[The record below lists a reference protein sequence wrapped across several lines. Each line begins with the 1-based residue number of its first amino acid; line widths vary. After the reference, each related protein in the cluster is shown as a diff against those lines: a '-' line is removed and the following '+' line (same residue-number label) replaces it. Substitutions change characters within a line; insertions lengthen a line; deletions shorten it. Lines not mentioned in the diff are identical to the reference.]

1 MISTTS
7 FPEHFLWGGAI
18 AANQAEGAWN
28 EDGRGPSINDAL
40 RHGIVNGVLD
50 DAIDPNAYYP
60 SHEAIDFYH
69 RYKEDVALFAEMGF
83 KCLRTS
89 IAWSRIFPNG
99 DEQQPNEAGLQF
111 YDNLFD
117 ELLQHG
123 IEPVITIS
131 HFETPLHLV
140 REYGGWT
147 DRKLVAFFTRYCEV
161 IFKRYKNKVKY
172 WMGFNEINHM
182 HTIPL
187 AAGAIEP
194 AQPGAEA
201 AGYLSGE
208 PPSVRSQRRRHQAA
222 ARDHPRR
229 PHGLHALLEHHLSEL
244 LSSG

>member
-89 IAWSRIFPNG
+89 IAWSRISPTGMNSSLTKRACNFTTICSTNCSSMVSSRSLPFPTLRLRCIWCGN
-99 DEQQPNEAGLQF
+99 
-111 YDNLFD
+111 
-117 ELLQHG
+117 
-123 IEPVITIS
+123 T
-131 HFETPLHLV
+131 
-140 REYGGWT
+140 
-147 DRKLVAFFTRYCEV
+147 
-161 IFKRYKNKVKY
+161 
-172 WMGFNEINHM
+172 
-182 HTIPL
+182 
-187 AAGAIEP
+187 AAGRTGSWWLFYAV
-194 AQPGAEA
+194 
-201 AGYLSGE
+201 L
-208 PPSVRSQRRRHQAA
+208 RSHLQA
-222 ARDHPRR
+222 
-229 PHGLHALLEHHLSEL
+229 LQK
-244 LSSG
+244 